1 MRVVS
6 VQAHVICASTLFD
19 TCPAHKLA
27 LTYKDLLP
35 KGVVEKLAL
44 DVSCVVALP
53 QQIVY
58 GKNESVQRVC
68 VRQASLPVNSA
79 WEGCRKVWEV

>member
-1 MRVVS
+1 MCESCVS
-6 VQAHVICASTLFD
+6 TSTLCASTLFD

-35 KGVVEKLAL
+35 KGVVEKLAF

-53 QQIVY
+53 QQIVDR
-58 GKNESVQRVC
+58 KNKQSVC
-68 VRQASLPVNSA
+68 VRQASLPVNSS
-79 WEGCRKVWEV
+79 WEGRM

>member
-1 MRVVS
+1 MCESCVS
-6 VQAHVICASTLFD
+6 TSTLCASTLFD

-35 KGVVEKLAL
+35 KGVVEKLAF

-53 QQIVY
+53 QQIVDR
-58 GKNESVQRVC
+58 KDKRVC
-68 VRQASLPVNSA
+68 VRQASLPVNSS
-79 WEGCRKVWEV
+79 WEGRM